1 MTEECQNCRKKVEKY
16 IILDIAE
23 FQDTAEEVEG
33 TNYENIILCK
43 ICWIDVKK
51 NSSVLQEITKEI
63 V

>member
-1 MTEECQNCRKKVEKY
+1 MTEECQNCRKQVKY

-23 FQDTAEEVEG
+23 FQEKEEEVEG
-33 TNYENIILCK
+33 TNYENVTLCK
-43 ICWIDVKK
+43 VCWMDLKK